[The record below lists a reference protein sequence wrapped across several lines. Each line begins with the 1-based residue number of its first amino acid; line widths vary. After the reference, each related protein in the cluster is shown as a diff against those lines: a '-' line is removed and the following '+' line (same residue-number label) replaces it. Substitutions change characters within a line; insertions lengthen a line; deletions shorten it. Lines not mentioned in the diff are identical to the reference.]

1 MVQLRAR
8 LPMCVRA
15 LLAVMRSLPDHAIH
29 QLDELRSTLF
39 GLLQRC
45 LVDGRPGAVRL
56 SALPLLLQHGKHSSG
71 STADSSYEMES
82 HAVQATRAYSSDSG
96 LMADGSTDAAKD
108 TPMEVREVSVDGIKG
123 ACLGLCS
130 V

>member
-45 LVDGRPGAVRL
+45 LVDGRPGAVSP
-56 SALPLLLQHGKHSSG
+56 SALPVWRLQHGMHASRRTEDSR
-71 STADSSYEMES
+71 SQLRLHDLQATTRADSSES
-82 HAVQATRAYSSDSG
+82 GPLAN
-96 LMADGSTDAAKD
+96 GSTDAAKD
-108 TPMEVREVSVDGIKG
+108 IPMEVREVSVDGNM
-123 ACLGLCS
+123 
-130 V
+130 

>member
-45 LVDGRPGAVRL
+45 LVDGRPGAVSPPAVTSCR
-56 SALPLLLQHGKHSSG
+56 LQHGEHACG
-71 STADSSYEMES
+71 STTYNRS
-82 HAVQATRAYSSDSG
+82 
-96 LMADGSTDAAKD
+96 
-108 TPMEVREVSVDGIKG
+108 
-123 ACLGLCS
+123 
-130 V
+130 

>member
-29 QLDELRSTLF
+29 QLNELRTTLF

-45 LVDGRPGAVRL
+45 LVEGRPAQV
-56 SALPLLLQHGKHSSG
+56 
-71 STADSSYEMES
+71 
-82 HAVQATRAYSSDSG
+82 
-96 LMADGSTDAAKD
+96 
-108 TPMEVREVSVDGIKG
+108 
-123 ACLGLCS
+123 CLGASRTRDICAGH
-130 V
+130 